1 MKRARKQREVFDI
14 STAPEWLSDE
24 SKVEWTKLPEE
35 TRQVIL
41 RRTAEQER
49 GLAICK
55 DRRFGKP
62 KNCLDGFYGLEV
74 AKQKLRSM
82 ERKLPADSAELVA
95 ERERV
100 TAWGVELDRW
110 FTAMSGFEA
119 MAAERGMT
127 FLQLLEYFHEIE
139 RRLLADPIEGLRF
152 VWSIYGDGRPFEE
165 FVKNELLPA
174 MYAEQAKNPPQVP
187 HVH

>member
-1 MKRARKQREVFDI
+1 MKRARKQRESFDI

-24 SKVEWTKLPEE
+24 SKADWLNTPEAVREWT
-35 TRQVIL
+35 V
-41 RRTAEQER
+41 RRTIEQER

-82 ERKLPADSAELVA
+82 ERNLPADSAELAA

-100 TAWGVELDRW
+100 TSWGVELDSW
-110 FTAMSGFEA
+110 FNAMSGFEA
-119 MAAERGMT
+119 RAAERGMT

-139 RRLLADPIEGLRF
+139 RRLRADPIDGLRY

-165 FVKNELLPA
+165 FVKNDLLPA